1 MRVSQKQ
8 RMNKLKELFT
18 PIPQGLSLEFKELDR
33 PASDIEAWYYV
44 VQQIRIG
51 NHLSKRKLS
60 RTLNTT
66 QYRASKLLTKAY
78 DFLDQKS
85 PNYRPRV
92 DHLTTSQG
100 SSVPLLLIENDQTPT
115 SEQPN
120 LDQKSANII
129 RESKKEKRKNINY
142 LKKPLGKRCNPEL
155 ITKQVGDVWN
165 HWFSF
170 NEKTRTVNG
179 ECARVIKTALKDG
192 YTVDE
197 LKLIVSWAMESE
209 DYKWQRENGYQYCK
223 NFFNIKKIDGNHEK
237 AQDWS
242 ISVNAPNPAENK
254 SVIDKA
260 YDALSDR
267 RYGPNGYLLPS
278 YGGEYREAG
287 DY

>member
-8 RMNKLKELFT
+8 RMNKLKKLFT
-18 PIPQGLSLEFKELDR
+18 PIPQGLPLEFKDEGR
-33 PASDIEAWYYV
+33 PASKIEAWYYT
-44 VQQIRIG
+44 VQQIRMD
-51 NHLSKRKLS
+51 NHPSKRSLT
-60 RTLNTT
+60 RAIGGT

-92 DHLTTSQG
+92 DHFPTSQG
-100 SSVPLLLIENDQTPT
+100 SSAPLLLIENDQTST
-115 SEQPN
+115 SERPS
-120 LDQKSANII
+120 LDQESSNII
-129 RESKKEKRKNINY
+129 KESKKEKRKSINY
-142 LKKPLGKRCNPEL
+142 CEKPLGKRCNPEL
-155 ITKQVGDVWN
+155 ITKQVGEVWN

-197 LKLIVSWAMESE
+197 LKLIVSWAMESD

-242 ISVNAPNPAENK
+242 ISVNVPNLDENK
-254 SVIDKA
+254 SFIDKA